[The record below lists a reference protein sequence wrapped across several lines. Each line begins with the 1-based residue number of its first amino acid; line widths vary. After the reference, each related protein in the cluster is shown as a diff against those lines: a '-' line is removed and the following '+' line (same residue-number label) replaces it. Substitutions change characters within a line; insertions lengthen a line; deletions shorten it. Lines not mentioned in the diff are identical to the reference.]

1 LAPFPATA
9 SAEGRLIKGGP
20 FPATVWAE
28 GGQFNGPPS
37 PSRGEGAKYLVCTS
51 SLEYLLGE
59 SILGSSSRTNG
70 MQLEEIHALLCFIAH
85 IGSLYV
91 LYVPGV
97 SPILQEECVQKNRV
111 RELWQQGKPAVQG
124 WCSTGNPYIAEMMG
138 HAGFDAVIGNLQ
150 NISRRSALSTCSR
163 GTLQAMA
170 EDLCI
175 GRQARAA
182 VTEILSTPLRAQGER

>member
-1 LAPFPATA
+1 
-9 SAEGRLIKGGP
+9 
-20 FPATVWAE
+20 
-28 GGQFNGPPS
+28 
-37 PSRGEGAKYLVCTS
+37 
-51 SLEYLLGE
+51 
-59 SILGSSSRTNG
+59 
-70 MQLEEIHALLCFIAH
+70 MQMEERHPLLCFIAH
-85 IGSLYV
+85 TGSLYV

-97 SPILQEECVQKNRV
+97 SPILQEKRVQKNRV

-124 WCSTGNPYIAEMMG
+124 WGSTGNPYIAEMMG
-138 HAGFDAVIGNLQ
+138 HAGFDAVVGSPQ
-150 NISRRSALSTCSR
+150 NIPRRSALSTCSR